1 MFSIFP
7 SIKVFSSKLALC
19 MSWLIIGATASGIFI
34 PSNECSG
41 LISFKIDWFDLLA
54 HQGTVNNLLQHYNFK
69 ASIIWVSALFMVQLS
84 HLYMTA
90 RKIMHVFS
98 HSVVSSS
105 LQLHGLQL
113 AKLLCPWDFPGNN
126 TAVGCHSLL
135 QGIFPT
141 QGSNLHLSC
150 SYIGRWI
157 LPH

>member
-1 MFSIFP
+1 
-7 SIKVFSSKLALC
+7 

-34 PSNECSG
+34 PSKECSG

-126 TAVGCHSLL
+126 TGVGCHFLL
-135 QGIFPT
+135 QGDLPSSGIKPISPASPT
-141 QGSNLHLSC
+141 MTCRFFTTEPSGKPQVHSPRC
-150 SYIGRWI
+150 
-157 LPH
+157 